1 MDIIIHADDFGIAR
15 EQSERILKCARDGAL
30 NSLSALVGSPAF
42 EQCADLLDERPQH
55 LRVGLHLNLV
65 EGTCCADP
73 VRVPMLADESGMFC
87 NSFAGLLRLSM
98 SSRHYELVEQVAIEA
113 QAQLE
118 RFLGRFPELARRL
131 RVDGHQHF
139 QLIPAVFEGMLL
151 ALARVDCKV
160 EYLRIPAEPLK
171 PFVDR
176 ALLPKI
182 EPINWAKHSLLNF
195 CWQQDCLR
203 LQAQPFQTALFCGV
217 LFSGEMSAER
227 VVQVMPAYVELARLQ
242 GLDVEFL
249 FHPGGVEDA
258 HDMLNPDLDG
268 FVDFYRSPGRG
279 IEYDALMSQELA
291 RCIEQAK
298 ENLEGNTRG
307 DVLVGNAV

>member
-1 MDIIIHADDFGIAR
+1 MDIIIHADDFGIAP
-15 EQSERILKCARDGAL
+15 EQSERILQCARNGAL
-30 NSLSALVGSPAF
+30 NSLSVLVGSPAF
-42 EQCADLLDERPQH
+42 EQCANLLEDRPAH

-65 EGTCCADP
+65 EGPCCADP
-73 VRVPMLADESGMFC
+73 GRIPMLADANGMFC

-118 RFLGRFPELARRL
+118 RFLGRFSELAGRL
-131 RVDGHQHF
+131 RIDGHQHF

-151 ALARVDCKV
+151 ALDRVGCTV
-160 EYLRIPAEPLK
+160 EYVRIPAESLK
-171 PFVDR
+171 PFIDR
-176 ALLPKI
+176 AVLATI
-182 EPINWAKHSLLNF
+182 EPVNWAKHGMLNF
-195 CWQQDCLR
+195 CWQQNCVR
-203 LQAQPFQTALFCGV
+203 LQAQPFMTALFCGV
-217 LFSGEMSAER
+217 LFSGEMSAGR
-227 VVQVMPAYVELARLQ
+227 VAQVMPAYIELARLQ
-242 GLDVEFL
+242 GMDVEFL

-268 FVDFYRSPGRG
+268 FVDFYRSPGRR

-298 ENLEGNTRG
+298 AQEKMLANEVTR
-307 DVLVGNAV
+307 